1 MVDQELAKSAAFD
14 SVLLVESAE
23 LVLDSVALPAEFAE
37 LQTLAASVHL
47 VARHEEAK
55 AETIHL
61 EGKEII

>member
-1 MVDQELAKSAAFD
+1 MVDQELVKSAAFD
-14 SVLLVESAE
+14 SVLVVESAE
-23 LVLDSVALPAEFAE
+23 PVLDSVALPVESAE

-61 EGKEII
+61 EEMEII